1 MSTRIDTKFAE
12 LKTQGRPGFVS
23 YIMSGDP
30 DYDTSLEIL
39 RGLPDAGA
47 DVIELGMCFTDPM
60 ADGVAIQLA
69 AQRALRAVGATGA
82 ASGAVPGRP
91 RGARRPVAC

>member
-1 MSTRIDTKFAE
+1 MTTRIDTKFAA
-12 LKTQGRPGFVS
+12 LKAEGRPGFVS

-47 DVIELGMCFTDPM
+47 DIIELGMCFTDPM

-69 AQRALRAVGATGA
+69 AQRALAG
-82 ASGAVPGRP
+82 GRP
-91 RGARRPVAC
+91 CPRHSSWCRNSASRTAKPR